1 MALIDDLIRHEGMK
15 LKPYICPAGKV
26 TIGVG
31 RNIQDNGISEAEA
44 RYLLKN
50 DIIRCWA
57 ELHKAL
63 PWALKL
69 PSEVQDVLCNMT
81 FNMGI
86 GKLLGFK
93 KALAALKAGQWN
105 TAAAEMLDSDWARQV
120 GRRATELAEIVKKQ
134 A

>member
-50 DIIRCWA
+50 DIIHCWA

-69 PSEVQDVLCNMT
+69 PAEVQDVLCNMT

-86 GKLLGFK
+86 TKLMAFK

-105 TAAAEMLDSDWARQV
+105 TAAAEMLDSDWAKQV
-120 GRRATELAEIVKKQ
+120 GRRATELAGIVRKQ